1 LKSPQ
6 SIDVLFVVLPDTLL
20 LDWAGPAEA
29 FRIANAIGATRERVR
44 FNMQFVGP
52 DTAARSSV
60 GALVSDLAALPSTL
74 PAGGWVI
81 LSGSPSQ
88 PVHARRAATKQVIDW
103 LRKVRPG
110 SDDTRLITICSG
122 ALLAAHAGLLK
133 ERSATTHH
141 QSLDALCS
149 AETRCK
155 VLANRVFVNDGSLW
169 SSAGVTTG
177 IDLALHLI
185 SEQCGPATA
194 AQVAQTMVVPMRR
207 GPRDP
212 EISPLLAY
220 RNHLHAA
227 VHRVQDAISE
237 DPTQDWTLPRMAR
250 IAHASERHLTRLFVE
265 QTGTTPI
272 NYLRSTRL
280 AAAELLL
287 RAGHSVTRAA
297 ELSGFRSD
305 TQLRRAW
312 RAIGRVGSPSS
323 AIEHASTE
331 GAYHA

>member
-1 LKSPQ
+1 MKSPR

-29 FRIANAIGATRERVR
+29 FRIANAIGAKRGNVR
-44 FNMQFVGP
+44 FALHFVGP
-52 DTAARSSV
+52 DATARSSV
-60 GALVSDLAALPSTL
+60 GALVSDLNALPATL
-74 PAGGWVI
+74 PQGSWVV

-103 LRKVRPG
+103 LRKVQPG

-122 ALLAAHAGLLK
+122 ALLAAHAGLLR

-141 QSLDALCS
+141 QSLDALCD
-149 AETRCK
+149 AETQCK
-155 VLANRVFVNDGSLW
+155 VLANRVFVNDGNLW

-250 IAHASERHLTRLFVE
+250 IAHASERHLARLFVE
-265 QTGTTPI
+265 QTGTTPL

-280 AAAELLL
+280 ATAELLL

-323 AIEHASTE
+323 AIQNAATE
-331 GAYHA
+331 GTLHA